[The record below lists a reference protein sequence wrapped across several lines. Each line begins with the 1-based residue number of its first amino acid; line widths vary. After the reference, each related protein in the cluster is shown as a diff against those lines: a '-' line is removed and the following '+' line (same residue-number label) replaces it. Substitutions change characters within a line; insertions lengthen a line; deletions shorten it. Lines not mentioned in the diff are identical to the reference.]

1 MYLRSCS
8 PKIPKEFRKK
18 KKAFL
23 TRFEREYPTE
33 FELACNDDP
42 EFSSCLANVTRGKN
56 FILLAQ
62 HPSVEIR
69 KEAVGKLIRNFRAQ
83 MSGKENQASAS
94 TSPTKKTKAGK
105 KAMSASLKVQKKKT
119 PKGSKPIVPDANKTA
134 KALLPRFKDESYE
147 IVHLLIRQ
155 DMSVLCKMFSPQT
168 LVEQLSSIIARKDCD
183 KNCLKTALV
192 QL

>member
-1 MYLRSCS
+1 M
-8 PKIPKEFRKK
+8 
-18 KKAFL
+18 
-23 TRFEREYPTE
+23 
-33 FELACNDDP
+33 
-42 EFSSCLANVTRGKN
+42 
-56 FILLAQ
+56 
-62 HPSVEIR
+62 EIR

-192 QL
+192 QLCKVAEQLQPNADLMSAVFTTLVQFLFPTTSYKFKLSMAVLTSEFAEKNAFLQSYSKRKAER